1 MAQKLPNFDQMSSNY
16 PTGTA
21 DEVKTAVGGNVNA
34 GWITNTCVVRVS
46 KALNYGGD
54 PVVYMP
60 GVLTVSGSDKKR
72 YALRVKE
79 FRVYMTTRYGK
90 ASVVVKKGANGLI
103 DKTNLA
109 GKRGIIC
116 FEVKGWSDATGHFSL
131 WNGSSVLY
139 DGGHDYFGG
148 LAYEAA
154 LWAAT

>member
-1 MAQKLPNFDQMSSNY
+1 MAQKLPNFDTMSSNY

-21 DEVKTAVGGNVNA
+21 EEVKTLVGGNVNA
-34 GWITNTCVVRVS
+34 TWITNTCVVRVS
-46 KALNYGGD
+46 RALNYGGD
-54 PVVYMP
+54 PIVTLT
-60 GVLTVSGSDKKR
+60 GVLTVRGGDELR

-79 FRVYMTTRYGK
+79 FRNYMNTRYGSP
-90 ASVVVKKGANGLI
+90 SVIVKKGENGLI
-103 DKTNLA
+103 DKADLV

-131 WNGSSVLY
+131 WDGSKVLY

-154 LWAAT
+154 LWVAT